1 MYIVRVVDQHVG
13 LGSYDAS
20 MFYSNIHHRISG
32 YVSLGL
38 TQKSICQ

>member
-20 MFYSNIHHRISG
+20 MFYSNNIT
-32 YVSLGL
+32 VSAGMCHLA
-38 TQKSICQ
+38 